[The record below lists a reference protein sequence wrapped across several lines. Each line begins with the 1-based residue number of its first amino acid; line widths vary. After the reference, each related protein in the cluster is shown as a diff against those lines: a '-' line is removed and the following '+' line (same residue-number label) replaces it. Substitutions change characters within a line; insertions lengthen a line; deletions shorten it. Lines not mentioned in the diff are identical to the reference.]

1 MADPVQAAEEDVLA
15 SLVERKKWRLRHIV
29 FLAAGIGFLAWA
41 ADGTDL
47 SPKELASGIPK
58 IAHYFALMVPPKWS
72 FAEVVWKPAIETIYI
87 SVWGNVLASLI
98 GLPLGVLAARNITR
112 LAPVRFVAKSILNLF
127 RSISELIWA
136 IFFVAAVGLGPFPG
150 AVALGMNYAGILGR
164 LYAEAIEN
172 IDPGPVEALQATGAG
187 RIQVILFAIFPQVL
201 PQFVTYMLYW
211 FEVGVRS
218 ATVLGMVGAGGIGFE
233 LVTTIKLFEFR
244 ETAVILLVIFGMV
257 TIIDYAS
264 TLIRSRIY

>member
-1 MADPVQAAEEDVLA
+1 M
-15 SLVERKKWRLRHIV
+15 
-29 FLAAGIGFLAWA
+29 
-41 ADGTDL
+41 
-47 SPKELASGIPK
+47 
-58 IAHYFALMVPPKWS
+58 
-72 FAEVVWKPAIETIYI
+72 
-87 SVWGNVLASLI
+87 SVWNPFRFPGRSWLNTQGRGDEKTRVYGYTRSWSKIGSAVNVVIAALI
-98 GLPLGVLAARNITR
+98 VLFTKNY
-112 LAPVRFVAKSILNLF
+112 LL
-127 RSISELIWA
+127 

-164 LYAEAIEN
+164 LYAEAMEN

-244 ETAVILLVIFGMV
+244 ETALTLLVIFGMV
-257 TIIDYAS
+257 TVIDYAS